1 MSNLLSERL
10 YGLFDNNDHI
20 IAVSDNEQTI
30 KALMKNKIGYAIKD
44 LAETNHCY
52 IADSIGDINS
62 FDIIENLHSDKKIM
76 ISRVCR
82 EANTY
87 KIKCCNETID
97 ITVQTYQDATAALH
111 SDDEMI
117 CKSINNV
124 VSHHCEA
131 HSRYYDADELSG
143 KHGRIISV
151 PILRISNHIAT
162 LLVRTGFSARSIAV
176 KIIPDPE

>member
-1 MSNLLSERL
+1 MSNLSSERL
-10 YGLFDNNDHI
+10 YGLFNNNNHI

-30 KALMKNKIGYAIKD
+30 KALMKNKIGYVIKD
-44 LAETNHCY
+44 LAETNHCC
-52 IADSIGDINS
+52 IADSIDR

-82 EANTY
+82 EANAY
-87 KIKCCNETID
+87 KIKCCNKSID

-117 CKSINNV
+117 CESINNV
-124 VSHHCEA
+124 VSHHCEV
-131 HSRYYDADELSG
+131 HNRYYDADELSG
-143 KHGRIISV
+143 KHGRAISV

-162 LLVRTGFSARSIAV
+162 LLVRTDFSARSIAV